1 MSLGDFTG
9 VAVVTEAVGQW
20 RFPCRRKTV
29 RFTFGAPL
37 SRELTMMI
45 VLRLVHVLAG
55 VFWAGTVFF
64 FASFL
69 LPSMRD
75 AGPAAGAISKQLIVV
90 RKYPRA
96 ILTIAILTVLS
107 GFALY
112 GLDISLSNGAFARS
126 RSGMVYGLGGLA
138 ATLTIFIGFIIMT
151 PTANKMAA
159 LGAAI
164 QASGQPPT
172 PEQAAE
178 QGRLQKKMGMGT
190 QMGAA
195 LLFIAVVC
203 MAIGRYV

>member
-1 MSLGDFTG
+1 
-9 VAVVTEAVGQW
+9 
-20 RFPCRRKTV
+20 
-29 RFTFGAPL
+29 
-37 SRELTMMI
+37 MMI
-45 VLRLVHVLAG
+45 VLRLIHVLAG

-90 RKYPRA
+90 RKYPRT
-96 ILTIAILTVLS
+96 ILIIAILTVLS

-112 GLDISLSNGAFARS
+112 GMDISLSNGAFARS
-126 RSGMVYGLGGLA
+126 RSGMVFGLGGIA
-138 ATLTIFIGFIIMT
+138 ATLTIVIGMIVMT

-164 QASGQPPT
+164 QAGGKPPT

-190 QMGAA
+190 QIGAV

>member
-1 MSLGDFTG
+1 
-9 VAVVTEAVGQW
+9 
-20 RFPCRRKTV
+20 
-29 RFTFGAPL
+29 
-37 SRELTMMI
+37 MMI
-45 VLRLVHVLAG
+45 VLRLIHILAG

-75 AGPAAGAISKQLIVV
+75 AGPAAGAVTKQLIAV

-96 ILTIAILTVLS
+96 ILIIASLTVLS

-112 GLDISLSNGAFARS
+112 GMDISISNGAFARS
-126 RSGMVYGLGGLA
+126 RTGMVFGIGGIA
-138 ATLTIFIGFIIMT
+138 ATLTIITGMVIMT

-164 QASGQPPT
+164 QAGGQPPT

-178 QGRLQKKMGMGT
+178 QARLGKKMGIGT
-190 QMGAA
+190 QIGAF
-195 LLFIAVVC
+195 LLLIAVVC
-203 MAIGRYV
+203 MAIARYV

>member
-1 MSLGDFTG
+1 
-9 VAVVTEAVGQW
+9 
-20 RFPCRRKTV
+20 
-29 RFTFGAPL
+29 
-37 SRELTMMI
+37 MMI
-45 VLRLVHVLAG
+45 ALRLVHILAG

-126 RSGMVYGLGGLA
+126 RSGMVFGLGGIA

-178 QGRLQKKMGMGT
+178 QGRLQKRMGMGT

-195 LLFIAVVC
+195 LLFISVVC
-203 MAIGRYV
+203 MAIARYV

>member
-1 MSLGDFTG
+1 MT
-9 VAVVTEAVGQW
+9 
-20 RFPCRRKTV
+20 
-29 RFTFGAPL
+29 
-37 SRELTMMI
+37 I
-45 VLRLVHVLAG
+45 VLRLIHVLAG

-96 ILTIAILTVLS
+96 ILIIAILTVLS

-112 GLDISLSNGAFARS
+112 GQNISLSNGAFARS
-126 RSGMVYGLGGLA
+126 RSGMVYGFGGLA
-138 ATLTIFIGFIIMT
+138 ATLTIVMGFLIMT

-178 QGRLQKKMGMGT
+178 QARLGKKMGMGT
-190 QMGAA
+190 QTAAA

-203 MAIGRYV
+203 MAVARYV

>member
-1 MSLGDFTG
+1 
-9 VAVVTEAVGQW
+9 
-20 RFPCRRKTV
+20 
-29 RFTFGAPL
+29 
-37 SRELTMMI
+37 MMI
-45 VLRLVHVLAG
+45 VLRLIHILAG

-96 ILTIAILTVLS
+96 ILIIAILTVLS

-112 GLDISLSNGAFARS
+112 GMDVSRSAGAFARS
-126 RSGMVYGLGGLA
+126 RSGMVFGIGGFA
-138 ATLTIFIGFIIMT
+138 ALLTIIIGMIIMT

-164 QASGQPPT
+164 QAGGRPPT

-178 QGRLQKKMGMGT
+178 QARLQAKMGMGT
-190 QMGAA
+190 QVGAV
-195 LLFIAVVC
+195 LLLVATIC

>member
-1 MSLGDFTG
+1 
-9 VAVVTEAVGQW
+9 
-20 RFPCRRKTV
+20 
-29 RFTFGAPL
+29 
-37 SRELTMMI
+37 MI
-45 VLRLVHVLAG
+45 ALRLIHILAG

-64 FASFL
+64 FVSFL

-112 GLDISLSNGAFARS
+112 GMDVSVSNGTFARS
-126 RSGMVYGLGGLA
+126 RSGMVFGLGGVA
-138 ATLTIFIGFIIMT
+138 AVVTIVLGMIIMT
-151 PTANKMAA
+151 PTANKLAA

-178 QGRLQKKMGMGT
+178 QVRLQKRMAMGT
-190 QMGAA
+190 QMGAV
-195 LLFIAVVC
+195 LLFICVVC

>member
-1 MSLGDFTG
+1 
-9 VAVVTEAVGQW
+9 
-20 RFPCRRKTV
+20 
-29 RFTFGAPL
+29 
-37 SRELTMMI
+37 MMI
-45 VLRLVHVLAG
+45 VLRLIHILAG

-75 AGPAAGAISKQLIVV
+75 AGPAAGAVTKQLIAV

-96 ILTIAILTVLS
+96 ILIIASLTVLS

-112 GLDISLSNGAFARS
+112 GMDISMSNGAFARS
-126 RSGMVYGLGGLA
+126 RTGMVFGIGGIS
-138 ATLTIFIGFIIMT
+138 ATLTIIMGLIIMT

-164 QASGQPPT
+164 QAAGKPPT

-178 QGRLQKKMGMGT
+178 QARLGKKMGIGT
-190 QMGAA
+190 QIGAF
-195 LLFIAVVC
+195 LLLIAVVC
-203 MAIGRYV
+203 MAIARYV

>member
-1 MSLGDFTG
+1 
-9 VAVVTEAVGQW
+9 
-20 RFPCRRKTV
+20 
-29 RFTFGAPL
+29 
-37 SRELTMMI
+37 MMI
-45 VLRLVHVLAG
+45 VLRLIHVLAG

-90 RKYPRA
+90 RKYPRVVL
-96 ILTIAILTVLS
+96 IIAILTVLS

-126 RSGMVYGLGGLA
+126 RSGMVFGLGGIA
-138 ATLTIFIGFIIMT
+138 ATLTIVIGIVIMT

-164 QASGQPPT
+164 QASGKPPT

-178 QGRLQKKMGMGT
+178 QAELQKKMGMGT
-190 QMGAA
+190 QMSAA
-195 LLFIAVVC
+195 LLFVAVVC

>member
-1 MSLGDFTG
+1 
-9 VAVVTEAVGQW
+9 
-20 RFPCRRKTV
+20 
-29 RFTFGAPL
+29 
-37 SRELTMMI
+37 MMI
-45 VLRLVHVLAG
+45 VLRLIHVLAG

-75 AGPAAGAISKQLIVV
+75 AGPAAGAVSKQLIVV

-96 ILTIAILTVLS
+96 ILAIALLTVLS

-112 GLDISLSNGAFARS
+112 GLDVSLSNGAFARS
-126 RSGMVYGLGGLA
+126 RAGMVFGLGGIA
-138 ATLTIFIGFIIMT
+138 ATLTIVIGMLVMT

-164 QASGQPPT
+164 QASGKPPT

-178 QGRLQKKMGMGT
+178 QGRLQKRMGMVT
-190 QMGAA
+190 QVGAG

-203 MAIGRYV
+203 MAIGRYA